1 MAHEVES
8 MFFVRSA
15 PWHGLGT
22 KLDNP
27 PTVAEAIRAAGLD
40 WHVESEPLHLGD
52 GRAAPAF
59 ATVRASDRRI
69 LGVVGPKYR
78 PLQNADAFAF
88 FQPFLDAGQAR
99 LETAGSLR
107 NGQRVWALA
116 RLAGGPLEIVPGDA
130 VERFVLLSNSHDG
143 TLAVRVGFTPI
154 RVVCANTLA
163 MAHGGDASQLI
174 RVRHTAS
181 VRDNLEA
188 IRDVMD
194 LANQRFEATA
204 EQYRRLAGRTINQ
217 ADVKRYVR
225 RVFQVADDAQPSAR
239 LADILLTVEALA
251 EAGRGN
257 DRPLV
262 RGTVWA
268 AYNGVTEYLGAVASR
283 NADSRLNSLWFGDG
297 ALTSR
302 RALEIALE
310 MAA

>member
-1 MAHEVES
+1 MTPA
-8 MFFVRSA
+8 RPAWRRPAPSA
-15 PWHGLGT
+15 T
-22 KLDNP
+22 
-27 PTVAEAIRAAGLD
+27 
-40 WHVESEPLHLGD
+40 
-52 GRAAPAF
+52 
-59 ATVRASDRRI
+59 
-69 LGVVGPKYR
+69 
-78 PLQNADAFAF
+78 
-88 FQPFLDAGQAR
+88 
-99 LETAGSLR
+99 GS
-107 NGQRVWALA
+107 GCWALA
-116 RLAGGPLEIVPGDA
+116 RLAGGPLEIVPGDE

-163 MAHGGDASQLI
+163 MAHGSDASKLI

-188 IRDVMD
+188 IRGVMD

-204 EQYRRLAGRTINQ
+204 EQYRRLAARTINQ

-251 EAGRGN
+251 VAGRGN
-257 DRPLV
+257 DRPSV

>member
-1 MAHEVES
+1 MAHEIES

-27 PTVAEAIRAAGLD
+27 PTVAEAIKAAGLD
-40 WHVESEPLHLGD
+40 WQVEREPLHMGD

-116 RLAGGPLEIVPGDA
+116 RLAGGPLEIVPGDE

-163 MAHGGDASQLI
+163 MAHGGDASRLI

-188 IRDVMD
+188 IRGVME
-194 LANQRFEATA
+194 LANQGFEATA
-204 EQYRRLAGRTINQ
+204 EQYRRLAVRTIHQ

-268 AYNGVTEYLGAVASR
+268 PYNGVTEYLGAVAGR
-283 NADSRLNSLWFGDG
+283 NANSRLNSLWFGDG